1 MKCHHHLGRPIRWQ
15 EKRSE
20 RSFVTT
26 SVGNWGEGGATD
38 KKPGSTEGCG
48 TRHSKGAGPRRAGC
62 RAPGLHARGRGWF
75 DSQERASQGR
85 REEKTKPAKEMGQ
98 KLSTA
103 IWERKKKKIQLSNA
117 VNIGLRGG
125 FRLCYIELFS
135 FYIPSFISW
144 FTLFNFYGD
153 TNFFNFYAIEL
164 LSVILP

>member
-1 MKCHHHLGRPIRWQ
+1 MAGEKEWEEFCNYQRGELGWRWCHWQ
-15 EKRSE
+15 KTGKHRGLPLSA
-20 RSFVTT
+20 R
-26 SVGNWGEGGATD
+26 
-38 KKPGSTEGCG
+38 

-62 RAPGLHARGRGWF
+62 RAPGLHVRGRGWF

-103 IWERKKKKIQLSNA
+103 TWERKKKKIQLSNA